1 MSNQM
6 KQVNTPDRIRQMHD
20 NGLTLAQF
28 EFIMQ
33 LRQEKSVPQSWVDA
47 MNEHWQNKTLTSA
60 RADTL
65 IHQMLRLPD
74 NDAGKA
80 DNDGKVGYHAVN
92 GGYVRIIRSGNG
104 RLYGKVYRKDA
115 YGAIQS
121 SDLTWDQMQTFS
133 LQSRL
138 PVDFARKHVER
149 PLMAAHKI
157 RKPLY
162 H

>member
-1 MSNQM
+1 
-6 KQVNTPDRIRQMHD
+6 
-20 NGLTLAQF
+20 
-28 EFIMQ
+28 
-33 LRQEKSVPQSWVDA
+33 
-47 MNEHWQNKTLTSA
+47 
-60 RADTL
+60 
-65 IHQMLRLPD
+65 MLRLPD

-92 GGYVRIIRSGNG
+92 GGYARITRSDNG
-104 RLYGKVYRKDA
+104 RLYGKAYRKDA

-121 SDLTWDQMQTFS
+121 SDLTWDQMQMFS